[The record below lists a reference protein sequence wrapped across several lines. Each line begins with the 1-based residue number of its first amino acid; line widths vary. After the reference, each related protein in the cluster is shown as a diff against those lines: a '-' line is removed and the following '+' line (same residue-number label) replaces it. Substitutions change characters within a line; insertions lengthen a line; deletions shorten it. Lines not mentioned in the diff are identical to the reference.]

1 MRILAL
7 VQGLYGERIVKHLA
21 SILPTGWTIEKLSAP
36 SVLPPVVD
44 EPDEFLP
51 QAVPQ
56 SDLLLALTESMGAAQ
71 LVTALARRCGAGSVI
86 MPVDSPSWLLPGMK
100 LQIGR
105 ELAREGIASVFPRT
119 FCTLTE
125 HGCGF
130 RKGYEGYRDER
141 IARFAGLFGRPRLEV
156 DVDLDTRRITKVSVR
171 RGAPCG
177 STHFVAIELVG
188 MALDEVL
195 PQAGL
200 IAHYYPC
207 LASMQRE
214 HLDEGV
220 VEPLMNIS
228 GYVVNEELERVLG
241 PFIDR
246 PAQDSRNAQ

>member
-1 MRILAL
+1 LRILAL
-7 VQGLYGERIVKHLA
+7 IQGQYGERIVTHLD
-21 SILPTGWTIEKLSAP
+21 STVPTGWAIEKLSAP

-51 QAVPQ
+51 QAVPG

-86 MPVDSPSWLLPGMK
+86 MPVDTPAWLLPGMK
-100 LQIGR
+100 LQIRR
-105 ELAREGIASVFPRT
+105 ELAREGIASVFPKT

-125 HGCGF
+125 NGCGF
-130 RKGYEGYRDER
+130 RKGYEEYRDER
-141 IARFAGLFGRPRLEV
+141 IAQFAGLFGRPRLEV
-156 DVDLDTRRITKVSVR
+156 DVAPDTRRVTKVSVR

-177 STHFVAIELVG
+177 STHFVAKKLVG
-188 MALDEVL
+188 VALHEVL

-214 HLDEGV
+214 HLDEGMF
-220 VEPLMNIS
+220 EPLMNVS
-228 GYVVNEELERVLG
+228 GYVVNEELERILG
-241 PFIDR
+241 PFIGSNSAR
-246 PAQDSRNAQ
+246 Q